1 MQSPLVKGLIKLMN
15 YVFMWIGFSLLIGT
29 LIFSLTP
36 YDENNELA
44 LSNILIESLA
54 IAIPVLIASLFAS
67 RFLDQRRWSSLGLRF
82 YPKAGTEIFIGLLM
96 GAGIL
101 FSLWAIDAL
110 WHLLAGG
117 EPLAFPEIKASG
129 AQMLSFGILMLAV
142 AVSEELLVRGYP
154 LQVLIRYMGILPAV
168 ILTSVI
174 FGALHITGDVWN
186 AAVVVLDTGFSGIL
200 FALTYLKTR
209 ALWMPIAFHFANNF
223 MISIF
228 EEVNLDQINIIADGL
243 SQDAFFG
250 WWLVNFPVY
259 LILIF
264 LIARWKYQPDA
275 IMERLFQQ
283 HVATI
288 PPISRPQTLGKD
300 ASIDLPESEDSEENN
315 KTI

>member
-1 MQSPLVKGLIKLMN
+1 MQSPLVQGLIKLTN
-15 YVFMWIGFSLLIGT
+15 YAFIWIGFSLLVGT

-44 LSNILIESLA
+44 LGNILIESLA
-54 IAIPVLIASLFAS
+54 ISIPVLIASLFAS
-67 RFLDQRRWSSLGLRF
+67 RFLDQRRWSSLGLLF
-82 YPKAGTEIFIGLLM
+82 HPKAGFEIVIGLFL
-96 GAGIL
+96 GGGIL
-101 FSLWAIDAL
+101 VLLWAIDIV
-110 WHLLAGG
+110 WHFMAGG
-117 EPLAFPEIKASG
+117 EMLAFPEVKASG

-154 LQVLIRYMGILPAV
+154 LQVLIRYVGIVPAV
-168 ILTSVI
+168 VLTSVV

-200 FALTYLKTR
+200 FAMAYLKTR

-228 EEVNLDQINIIADGL
+228 EEVSLDQINIIPDGL

-259 LILIF
+259 LILML
-264 LIARWKYQPDA
+264 LISRWKYQPDA
-275 IMERLFQQ
+275 TMERLFQQ
-283 HVATI
+283 HVATL
-288 PPISRPQTLGKD
+288 PSASRHKKPDELTNSKD
-300 ASIDLPESEDSEENN
+300 STD
-315 KTI
+315 TQ